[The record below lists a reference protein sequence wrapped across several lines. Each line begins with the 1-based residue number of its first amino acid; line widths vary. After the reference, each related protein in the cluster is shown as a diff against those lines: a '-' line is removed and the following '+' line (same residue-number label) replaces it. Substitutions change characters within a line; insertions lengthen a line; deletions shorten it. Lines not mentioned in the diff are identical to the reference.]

1 MTGMAST
8 LARRLGI
15 ALAFSALFV
24 PALAHLG
31 AQEEVVDCDLV
42 RGTPESVIGCFV
54 LEPSSS
60 YNSAGIGGSRIGAD
74 AALMTR
80 LIECVRTGDSLSAAC
95 QEWETA
101 RAADAV
107 MCID

>member
-1 MTGMAST
+1 MTGMAPT
-8 LARRLGI
+8 VARRLG
-15 ALAFSALFV
+15 LAFVFSAVFV

-31 AQEEVVDCDLV
+31 AQETIVECDLV

-54 LEPSSS
+54 LEPSSP
-60 YNSAGIGGSRIGAD
+60 YNTAGMAGSRIGAD
-74 AALMTR
+74 AALMTS
-80 LIECVRTGDSLSAAC
+80 LVECVRTGDSVSPVC

>member
-1 MTGMAST
+1 MTGMAPPV
-8 LARRLGI
+8 ARRLGL
-15 ALAFSALFV
+15 ALAVSSLFA

-31 AQEEVVDCDLV
+31 AQENVVECDLV

-54 LEPSSS
+54 LEPSSP
-60 YNSAGIGGSRIGAD
+60 YNTAGIAGSRIGAD

-80 LIECVRTGDSLSAAC
+80 LVECVRTGDSVSPAC